1 MSRRERQR
9 RRRRSKG
16 GPHRI
21 IFMTLG
27 VLLAGTI
34 IAGLSAVGWVV
45 SVAATAPSLET
56 RKQINL
62 GATSGVYAADG
73 TRLGFIQADIL
84 RTPVPASQIPQN
96 IKDATVAVE
105 DRRFYQHKG
114 VDFEGVVRA
123 ALKNLESRHDVQGG
137 STLTMQLVRNLYTGE
152 KVRTGIAG
160 YKRKIREAKLA
171 EDLENI
177 HPGRQGKL
185 WILNKYLNSVP
196 YGTVGGQTAV
206 GIQAAARI
214 FFNKPAA
221 NLKLREAALLAG
233 LPQAPSDY
241 NPFLAPN
248 RALARRN
255 DVLQRMADQGYI
267 TQATAAR
274 TKAMTLGVQHSSFY
288 TQRREGYF
296 FDFVK
301 QELIDKYGLDKVRRG
316 GLRIDTTI
324 DLRLQQAARKAMDGQ
339 LGAPDRSAAIVTIDP
354 ATGYIKAMASS
365 SKYGDSKFNL
375 AAQGHRQP
383 GSTFKVMVLM
393 TALRRGVDPNS
404 TSYTSKPLP
413 AGWLPTAPTYAVKT
427 YDDTYKGRINLVE
440 ATLRSDNSVYAQL
453 DADLG
458 PDAVRQTAYD
468 LGVKTQ
474 LNAYPAEGLGGLT
487 QGVSPLEMA
496 DAYATIA
503 SGGWRNRPIAITKVT
518 FPDGHVDDLGKPRRH
533 KAFDDGVTYE
543 ATKILKEN
551 ILRGTGFPNATAI
564 GCPAAGK
571 TGTTD
576 KNTDAWFVGFTPK
589 LATAVWLGHA
599 NSRAEM
605 PGITGGTI
613 PATIWGQYMKVARGS
628 YCGDFPQPRVPFV
641 PAPFFGQYS
650 SDTSGSPTSTYPGGT
665 YPGATGPA
673 TGGKKHRGTQ
683 SGGTKDNG
691 TGGGQQYPPQFY
703 QSPPQPPPATATL
716 PGQGGTPTGQTGG
729 VVPPGR

>member
-27 VLLAGTI
+27 VLLAGVI

-45 SVAATAPSLET
+45 SVASTAPSLDT
-56 RKQINL
+56 RKPINL

-84 RTPVPASQIPQN
+84 RTPVTSSEIPQN

-114 VDFEGVVRA
+114 VDFEGVIRA

-152 KVRTGIAG
+152 KVRSGIAG

-177 HPGRQGKL
+177 HPGRQGKQ

-214 FFNKPAA
+214 FFNKPASK
-221 NLKLREAALLAG
+221 LKLREAALLAG

-248 RALARRN
+248 RARARRN

-267 TQATAAR
+267 TQATADR
-274 TKAMTLGVQHSSFY
+274 TKAMGLGVQHSRFY
-288 TQRREGYF
+288 TERREGYF

-301 QELIDKYGLDKVRRG
+301 QELINKYGLDKVRRG

-324 DLRLQQAARKAMDGQ
+324 DLRLQKAARKAMDGQ

-354 ATGYIKAMASS
+354 KTGYIKAMASS

-393 TALRRGVDPNS
+393 TALRRGIDPNR
-404 TSYTSKPLP
+404 TSYTSKPLA

-427 YDDTYKGRINLVE
+427 YANTYKGRINLVQ
-440 ATLRSDNSVYAQL
+440 ATLASDNSVYAQL

-458 PDAVRQTAYD
+458 PEAVRQTAYD
-468 LGVKTQ
+468 LGVKTK

-503 SGGWRNRPIAITKVT
+503 SGGWRNRPIAISKVT

-533 KAFDDGVTYE
+533 KAFPDGVTYE
-543 ATKILKEN
+543 ATKILQQN
-551 ILRGTGFPNATAI
+551 VLRGTGFPNATAI

-599 NSRAEM
+599 NSRVEM

-613 PATIWGQYMKVARGS
+613 PAKIWGRYMKVARGS
-628 YCGDFPQPRVPFV
+628 FCGDFPQPRVPFV
-641 PAPFFGQYS
+641 PAPFFGKYS
-650 SDTSGSPTSTYPGGT
+650 TGSAGTPTSTYPGGT

-673 TGGKKHRGTQ
+673 TGGTQSGGTQ
-683 SGGTKDNG
+683 SGGTQDNG
-691 TGGGQQYPPQFY
+691 TGGGQKYPPQFY
-703 QSPPQPPPATATL
+703 QSPPQPPPATTTP
-716 PGQGGTPTGQTGG
+716 PGQGGTGQTGG